1 MTTYKKEKIKRLLEE
16 HLPGTVYV
24 APWLEKRGISRDLQ
38 KHYRKSGWLE
48 SLGRGALKRP
58 GEEVTWAGG
67 LYALQA
73 QSGLAVH
80 AGALTALAFWGFAHY
95 IRLGAATVFVF
106 SPPQTRLPAWF
117 RKRDWGQTIHH
128 CNTSALPPGLALA
141 DYQAGAFA
149 VKIATPER
157 AFLECLRLT
166 PNRIDLVECYQV
178 MEGLTTLRPG
188 LLQPL
193 LEQCRS
199 VKVKRLFLYMADK
212 AGHHWFKRLDIDKFK
227 LGAGDR
233 AITKG
238 GVYVSSYG
246 LSLPRALVKL

>member
-38 KHYRKSGWLE
+38 KHYRTSGWLE
-48 SLGRGALKRP
+48 SLGRGAFKRP

-95 IRLGAATVFVF
+95 IRLGAATVFLF

-117 RKRDWGQTIHH
+117 RRRDWGQTIHH

-157 AFLECLRLT
+157 AFLECLRLA

-199 VKVKRLFLYMADK
+199 IKIKRLFLYMAEK
-212 AGHHWFKRLDIDKFK
+212 AGQDWLRDLDSSRFD
-227 LGAGDR
+227 LGTGDR

-246 LSLPRALVKL
+246 LSLPGALVKL